1 MLHLG
6 KSLPTQK
13 LVATRWAFA
22 TAEGHPL
29 SANVHFAPDGAIT
42 GDGPLGGDRWS
53 IEGDEFRLASAKG
66 QDTWQD
72 SWRADHLYVRD
83 GSLHVVLRGIEDPGR
98 EALLYECTPDG
109 HRGFGGQ
116 AGLPAGEFLFPRDL
130 QVTPSGITRVLLVGS
145 CLTELY
151 HRTYAQAIPEVAFDY
166 VLFNSAS
173 DLPANPPHPVGSY
186 DFQYLQIPLRTVLTD
201 RIITGGRIV
210 DPAFLEAT
218 YRDGC
223 VMIDAMLEAGL
234 AYNRAHGLLTFVA
247 TFIVPQLDIAASL
260 DRRSTDGDLAYLIRR
275 LNHYI
280 AQAITPYQ
288 NVFLCDVDAVAS
300 SLGKRYFLDDI
311 TGFYAHGSNVQQDGV
326 DLVPAARIEPVPLIN
341 TFYESRQREF
351 LLAVYE
357 QAVATYRT
365 VRQIDQVKAVI
376 FDLDN
381 TLWRGLIAEDFHPDR
396 FPWPRGGWQN
406 GIWEAIQHL
415 RARGIL
421 VAICSK
427 NDHHIV
433 EAHWDNVVDPP
444 FLKLSDFAV
453 ARINWQP
460 KAENVAE
467 ICRAFNLTPKSVV
480 FVDDNPVEREAVRHA
495 LPEIRTI
502 GSNPYLT
509 RRILLWAP
517 ELQLPR
523 LSAEAS
529 LRETSIRNQA
539 AREETRAKLSREEF
553 LAGLGCAVAFTRVT
567 GPDQPEFPRVLELT
581 NKTNQFNTTGRRWTH
596 PEILAFLAEGG
607 EIHAFTVKD
616 KFSEYGLV
624 GILYAKAGASG
635 AEVVQ
640 FVMSC
645 RVLGMEVEK
654 AALAYLCARLRES
667 RPAAAITGRLVETP
681 ANGPCREVFARGGF
695 ARVEESDGPAFRL
708 APDQDVV
715 APAHVAVTPEIG
727 LKRAANDASGPAAP
741 PARAGG
747 LGWTKRLFGLGR
759 R

>member
-1 MLHLG
+1 MLHLT

-13 LVATRWAFA
+13 LVTTRWAFA
-22 TAEGHPL
+22 TTEGHPL
-29 SANVHFAPDGAIT
+29 ATNVRFGAEGGIT
-42 GDGPLGGDRWS
+42 GDGPLSGDRWS
-53 IEGDEFRLASAKG
+53 IDGGEFHLASTKG
-66 QDTWQD
+66 QD
-72 SWRADHLYVRD
+72 SWRADHLFVRD
-83 GSLHVVLRGIEDPGR
+83 GSLHVALRGIEDPGR
-98 EALLYECTPDG
+98 EAMLYECTPDG
-109 HRGFGGQ
+109 HLGFGGQ

-130 QVTPSGITRVLLVGS
+130 QVTPTGITRVLLVGS

-173 DLPANPPHPVGSY
+173 DLPASPPQPVASY

-201 RIITGGRIV
+201 RIITGGRIF
-210 DPAFLEAT
+210 DPAFLDQT

-223 VMIDAMLEAGL
+223 IMIDAMLEAGL
-234 AYNRAHGLLTFVA
+234 AYNRAHGLLTFVS
-247 TFIVPQLDIAASL
+247 TFVVPQLDIAASL
-260 DRRSTDGDLAYLIRR
+260 DRRSADGDIAFLIRR

-280 AQAITPYQ
+280 AQAIKPYR

-311 TGFYAHGSNVQQDGV
+311 TGFYAHGSNFQQDGV
-326 DLVPAARIEPVPLIN
+326 DLVPSARIEPVPLLN
-341 TFYESRQREF
+341 TFYESRQLEF

-365 VRQIDQVKAVI
+365 VRQMDQVKAVI

-406 GIWEAIQHL
+406 GIWEAVQHL

-421 VAICSK
+421 VAVCSK

-444 FLKLSDFAV
+444 FLKLSDFAL
-453 ARINWQP
+453 AKINWRP
-460 KAENVAE
+460 KAENIAE
-467 ICRAFNLTPKSVV
+467 ICREFNLTPKSVL

-517 ELQLPR
+517 ELQLPQ
-523 LSAEAS
+523 LSAEAA

-539 AREETRAKLSREEF
+539 AREETRTKLSREEF
-553 LAGLGCAVAFTRVT
+553 LAGLGCAVDFTRVT
-567 GPDQPEFPRVLELT
+567 GPDQPEFPRILELT
-581 NKTNQFNTTGRRWTH
+581 NKTNQFNTTGTRWTH
-596 PEILAFLAEGG
+596 PEILAFLAGGG
-607 EIHAFTVKD
+607 EIHAFKVKD
-616 KFSEYGLV
+616 RFSEYGLV
-624 GILYAKAGASG
+624 GILYAKGT
-635 AEVVQ
+635 EIVQ

-645 RVLGMEVEK
+645 RVLGMDVEK
-654 AALAYLCARLRES
+654 AALAYLCARIREG
-667 RPAAAITGRLVETP
+667 RPAAAITATLVETS
-681 ANGPCREVFARGGF
+681 ANGPCRDVFARTGFTRLPAGG
-695 ARVEESDGPAFRL
+695 DGPAFRL

-715 APAHVAVTPEIG
+715 VPAHVAVTPEIG
-727 LKRAANDASGPAAP
+727 LKRAANDAAAP
-741 PARAGG
+741 ASAATTARAGG
-747 LGWTKRLFGLGR
+747 LGWTKRLFGIGR